1 MAQDPNTRRLNFR
14 LEGQEDLVKKFHAL
28 NDVVK
33 SIKIRTALR
42 AGGLVIMNDAK
53 QRAPVLTGN
62 LRRSITME
70 DGPGE
75 FEINIG
81 TDVEYAPFQEFGTS
95 RMGARPFLRPAF
107 DENTAQVER
116 EIAEALWDIIEGV
129 VS

>member
-1 MAQDPNTRRLNFR
+1 MAQDPNTRRFSFR
-14 LEGQEDLVKKFHAL
+14 LDGQEDLVKKFHAL
-28 NDVVK
+28 NDIVK
-33 SIKIRTALR
+33 SVKIRTALR

-53 QRAPVLTGN
+53 ARAPVLTGN

-81 TDVEYAPFQEFGTS
+81 TDVVYAPFQEFGTS
-95 RMGARPFLRPAF
+95 RMAARPYLRPAF

-116 EIAEALWDIIEGV
+116 EIAEALWDLLEDVI
-129 VS
+129 